1 MSKTQQMNFKKLGLI
16 ASGTAAG
23 ALVVSNTVF
32 RKIDPRTRALLSI
45 LTGLVFVSFK
55 SKNSIGIG
63 GGFWM
68 AAAVDVINSLRGG
81 AISENKHNGYI
92 WVLMENGQTLRKL
105 KPYQTIGVLH
115 KIDGIA
121 TSYKP
126 GCVYKVPTACM
137 VRILSNGDVELSS
150 AFSRSINDK
159 LDEKAGWKDKNFLQ
173 QYPSWQGL
181 FEKSLELCSC
191 S

>member
-32 RKIDPRTRALLSI
+32 RKIDPRTRAMLSFCSGLLLINYYTNSK
-45 LTGLVFVSFK
+45 LATGAGIGLMISSVVDGV
-55 SKNSIGIG
+55 NSI
-63 GGFWM
+63 
-68 AAAVDVINSLRGG
+68 RGG

-181 FEKSLELCSC
+181 FEKSLEL
-191 S
+191 